1 MSYTE
6 LGLIA
11 IVVLTA
17 SVLIFLLVYHFGA
30 HLSRTVKRRRL
41 EKAQPETLAT
51 LRAERDRLKAEYAMV
66 VRKLEHCATNLKDHF
81 VAQEAELARAS
92 NRIGELEKELRE
104 TRRTLQARERSNASL
119 QAKNSELKEKL
130 DTHVR
135 QLRDER
141 KKGRM
146 QEAALVRLEAERD
159 SAREEVARLN
169 EALRRHKKELAGV
182 EGRLGA
188 AQAEVAALKKA
199 VSERDAEIIALKKD
213 IDQYEATIAGLQ
225 EQVQKEQAA
234 ARENALQVSTLREQ
248 IDELKKT
255 RKSLKARAA
264 AEKREKEKAQG
275 ELKLRQKELAIVQ
288 KEFARFR
295 KAMMDEGIGVDRLM
309 MRIQSLQELVEGAS
323 TSRGKAARR
332 RRKAPAGTNGSI
344 ADGGRHVDGNGN
356 GAPMAAEEADPLR
369 KISQI
374 DDLLH
379 KLEEARRTREE
390 MLDKAASL
398 LEAPQRPSKVNGNGA
413 QPPGQRQN

>member
-17 SVLIFLLVYHFGA
+17 SILIFLLIYHFGA
-30 HLSRTVKRRRL
+30 HFSRTMKKRRL

-66 VRKLEHCATNLKDHF
+66 VRKLETCATNLKEHF

-92 NRIGELEKELRE
+92 NRIGELEKELRQ
-104 TRRTLQARERSNASL
+104 TRRTLQSRERANANL
-119 QAKNSELKEKL
+119 QAKNGELKEKL
-130 DTHVR
+130 DTHIR

-141 KKGRM
+141 KKSRM

-159 SAREEVARLN
+159 SAREEAQRLD
-169 EALRRHKKELAGV
+169 EALRKHKKELAEV

-188 AQAEVAALKKA
+188 AQADIAALKKA
-199 VSERDAEIIALKKD
+199 VGERDAEIAALKKE
-213 IDQYEATIAGLQ
+213 IDRYEAAIAELQ
-225 EQVQKEQAA
+225 DQIQKEQAA
-234 ARENALQVSTLREQ
+234 AREKALRVSTLREK
-248 IDELKKT
+248 IADLEKT
-255 RKSLKARAA
+255 QKSLKAKVA

-275 ELKLRQKELAIVQ
+275 ELRLRQKELAIVQ

-309 MRIQSLQELVEGAS
+309 TRIQSLQELVEGAS
-323 TSRGKAARR
+323 AKRGKTTARR
-332 RRKAPAGTNGSI
+332 RKPPARANG
-344 ADGGRHVDGNGN
+344 ANGKRRANGN
-356 GAPMAAEEADPLR
+356 GAPKPAREADPLR

-374 DDLLH
+374 DDLLL
-379 KLEEARRTREE
+379 KLEEARKTREE

-398 LEAPQRPSKVNGNGA
+398 LEAPLGPSGGNGA
-413 QPPGQRQN
+413 RPPQEPQDQRRN